1 MVSINGNDDVE
12 KRGCTHRGSY
22 QIYPETQGLCRKT
35 GHDFIVDI
43 WAVGDQWEV
52 QGLPLSS
59 FPRLNKLKMVNKLA
73 AYNLC
78 LSPSRACRLLY
89 FLISGM
95 QFLLSQ
101 HCFVVKRVKAACSG
115 TTVACPAAQLHL
127 ELIMWILTSTSF
139 TCSQPWKEWPPSL
152 SLALSIVHR
161 QAVFGFNSILI
172 YLRPP
177 CWYVYDQRFRESRNV
192 NSQLASLNNSVT
204 SM

>member
-1 MVSINGNDDVE
+1 MTSCKLFLREEIINSNDEYGKERV
-12 KRGCTHRGSY
+12 HRGSY
-22 QIYPETQGLCRKT
+22 QIYPKTQGLCGKT
-35 GHDFIVDI
+35 GRDFIGDI

-73 AYNLC
+73 AYNFC
-78 LSPSRACRLLY
+78 LSPGRARRLLY

-139 TCSQPWKEWPPSL
+139 TCSQPWKEWPAPL
-152 SLALSIVHR
+152 SL
-161 QAVFGFNSILI
+161 
-172 YLRPP
+172 YRP
-177 CWYVYDQRFRESRNV
+177 R
-192 NSQLASLNNSVT
+192 ASGPWFQ
-204 SM
+204 

>member
-1 MVSINGNDDVE
+1 MESINSNDDSE

-22 QIYPETQGLCRKT
+22 QIYPETQGLCGKT
-35 GHDFIVDI
+35 GRDLIVDM
-43 WAVGDQWEV
+43 WAIGDQWEV

-78 LSPSRACRLLY
+78 LSPGRVRRLLY

-115 TTVACPAAQLHL
+115 TTVTCPVAQLHL
-127 ELIMWILTSTSF
+127 ELIMWIFNLYFLYMLTTLERMACF
-139 TCSQPWKEWPPSL
+139 SL
-152 SLALSIVHR
+152 SCSLYRPHAS
-161 QAVFGFNSILI
+161 GF
-172 YLRPP
+172 
-177 CWYVYDQRFRESRNV
+177 WFQ
-192 NSQLASLNNSVT
+192 
-204 SM
+204 